1 MRKSLHPRVLT
12 FTALAVILV
21 PLTPA
26 LSQVH
31 AERGTAVANGG
42 DASASTLQMP
52 RALLPSHASRVNAL
66 DSPSPTARTLAPQNA
81 RHTVIKRA
89 TAGRHTRLAKEV
101 KKSVPTNTAAW
112 AAMKSPRGITKV
124 AAAKTHTVATEKVRG
139 TVAKAVPAIS
149 ETPALKKVDRGVIS
163 VSQNDLA
170 TKAAAAK
177 THIPATEKVQVTVA
191 RAAPAISET
200 PALKKAHRVVIQV
213 SQNDSALMNMVLNNA
228 ENLTKHYRDKGEEV
242 QIELV
247 AYGPGL
253 HMVRSDTSPVKA
265 RLQALAGTMKHVKV
279 SGCENTRSAQAKQE
293 NADITLL
300 PEASIV
306 PTGIGRITE
315 LQEQGWTY
323 VRP

>member
-12 FTALAVILV
+12 FTALALILV

-149 ETPALKKVDRGVIS
+149 ETPALKK
-163 VSQNDLA
+163 
-170 TKAAAAK
+170 
-177 THIPATEKVQVTVA
+177 
-191 RAAPAISET
+191 
-200 PALKKAHRVVIQV
+200 AHRVVIQV

-228 ENLTKHYRDKGEEV
+228 ENLTKHYRDKDEEV

-293 NADITLL
+293 NADITLI
-300 PEASIV
+300 PEASTV

>member
-1 MRKSLHPRVLT
+1 MRKSLHPRVLM

-89 TAGRHTRLAKEV
+89 TTGRHTRLAKEV

-124 AAAKTHTVATEKVRG
+124 
-139 TVAKAVPAIS
+139 
-149 ETPALKKVDRGVIS
+149 
-163 VSQNDLA
+163 
-170 TKAAAAK
+170 AAAK

-315 LQEQGWTY
+315 LQEQGWAY